1 MHVGCE
7 QINLIGDAINA
18 SGSNSFSFRGSVVR
32 GVINTAIERYR
43 SKYRYCGLS
52 VTSTA

>member
-18 SGSNSFSFRGSVVR
+18 SGSNSFSFRGNHLLSVV
-32 GVINTAIERYR
+32 
-43 SKYRYCGLS
+43 
-52 VTSTA
+52 